1 MAWSESPKM
10 PPESNAVEIRN
21 LVKRFGSFVAVDDV
35 NLEVRRGEIF
45 GFLGP
50 NGAGKS
56 TTIRMLC
63 GLLKPTSGS
72 ATVGGLD
79 IATQSEAI
87 KQKIGYM
94 SQRFSLYDDLSVEE
108 NIDFFSGI
116 YSVPKDRRIERKD
129 YVLRMAGLEER
140 RGSLTGLLS
149 GGWKQRLAL
158 GCAILHEPPIL
169 FLDEPTSGVDPI
181 ARRTFWDLIYQLS
194 SSGHTIFVSTHYMD
208 EAEYCHR
215 LALMYRGKVIALGT
229 PAELK
234 KSLSGH
240 NLFHL
245 EVSDLLGSMN
255 ALEKVPGLSEIAVFG
270 GGLHVTA
277 AEATSAVTEIR
288 SALERAGISVPMIE
302 PIQPTMEDVFVAMIE
317 EEERKVA

>member
-1 MAWSESPKM
+1 M
-10 PPESNAVEIRN
+10 PDNAVEMRE
-21 LVKRFGSFVAVDDV
+21 LVKRFGDFVAVDRVTMD
-35 NLEVRRGEIF
+35 VRRGEIF

-63 GLLKPTSGS
+63 GLLAPTSGS

-79 IATQSEAI
+79 VGTQSELI
-87 KQKIGYM
+87 KQRIGYM
-94 SQRFSLYDDLSVEE
+94 SQRFSLYDDLTVEE

-116 YSVPKDRRIERKD
+116 YGVPRERRAERKD
-129 YVLRMAGLEER
+129 YVLKMAGIAER
-140 RGSLTGLLS
+140 RTSMTNLLS

-194 SSGHTIFVSTHYMD
+194 SAGHTIFVSTHYMD

-215 LALMYRGKVIALGT
+215 LALMYRGRVTALGT
-229 PAELK
+229 PEELK
-234 KSLSGH
+234 QSLGSH
-240 NLFHL
+240 HLLLL
-245 EVSDLLGSMN
+245 EVSDLVASMTLLDKM
-255 ALEKVPGLSEIAVFG
+255 AEVSDVAVFG
-270 GGLHVTA
+270 GGLHVTV
-277 AEATSAVTEIR
+277 ENDESAIPKIR
-288 SALERAGISVPMIE
+288 EVLEKGGIEVPILE
-302 PIQPTMEDVFVAMIE
+302 PIQPSLEDVFVAMIE
-317 EEERKVA
+317 REDRKAA

>member
-1 MAWSESPKM
+1 MET
-10 PPESNAVEIRN
+10 NAVETRD
-21 LVKRFGSFVAVDDV
+21 LVKRFGDFVAVDRV
-35 NLEVRRGEIF
+35 NLDVRRGEIF

-72 ATVGGLD
+72 AKVGGMD
-79 IATQSEAI
+79 VATQAEAI
-87 KQKIGYM
+87 KQHIGYM
-94 SQRFSLYDDLSVEE
+94 SQKFSLYDDLLVEE

-116 YSVPKDRRIERKD
+116 YGVPKAKRQARKE
-129 YVLRMAGLEER
+129 YVLRMAGIEER
-140 RGSLTGLLS
+140 SQSMTRLLS

-194 SSGHTIFVSTHYMD
+194 AAGNTIFVSTHYMD

-229 PAELK
+229 PEELK
-234 KSLSGH
+234 HSLVKH
-240 NLFHL
+240 QIVHV
-245 EVSDLLGSMN
+245 EVSDVLSAMKT
-255 ALEKVPGLSEIAVFG
+255 LEKLPGISDVAVFG
-270 GGLHVTA
+270 GGLHVT
-277 AEATSAVTEIR
+277 SANAGADMPRMRE
-288 SALERAGISVPMIE
+288 ALESRGIMVSELEQILPS
-302 PIQPTMEDVFVAMIE
+302 MEDVFVAMIE
-317 EEERKVA
+317 EEERKAA

>member
-1 MAWSESPKM
+1 VETD
-10 PPESNAVEIRN
+10 AVITRD
-21 LVKRFGSFVAVDDV
+21 LVKRFGDFVAVDHV
-35 NLEVRRGEIF
+35 NLNVRRGEIF

-63 GLLKPTSGS
+63 GLLAPTSGS

-79 IATQSEAI
+79 IASQAEAI
-87 KQKIGYM
+87 KQHIGYM
-94 SQRFSLYDDLSVEE
+94 SQKFSLYDDLLVEE

-116 YSVPKDRRIERKD
+116 YGVPEEKRQSRKE
-129 YVLRMAGLEER
+129 YVLRMAGIEER
-140 RGSLTGLLS
+140 SKSMTRLLS

-194 SSGHTIFVSTHYMD
+194 GAGHTVFVSTHYMD

-229 PAELK
+229 PDELK
-234 KSLSGH
+234 HSLASH
-240 NLFHL
+240 QIVHL
-245 EVSDLLGSMN
+245 EVSDVLGAMKT
-255 ALEKVPGLSEIAVFG
+255 LEKLPGISDVAVFG
-270 GGLHVTA
+270 GGLHVTTADA
-277 AEATSAVTEIR
+277 AADMPQMRAALDGQGIAIAEIEQILP
-288 SALERAGISVPMIE
+288 S
-302 PIQPTMEDVFVAMIE
+302 MEDVFVAMIE
-317 EEERKVA
+317 QEERRAA